1 MRRILFVGQTGS
13 GKTTLCQRLHDQEL
27 RYQKTQAVDFFQEAI
42 DTPGEYLENRR
53 LYHALITSAA
63 QAQVIGLVA
72 DPTASCLFL
81 PPSFAGA
88 FDKPVI
94 GIITKICLAEQRRI
108 RQAQKA
114 LLEAGASPVFPV
126 DTVEN
131 VGIQKLLTWLKK
143 EDKDG
148 DVVKRGN

>member
-1 MRRILFVGQTGS
+1 MKRILLVGQTGS
-13 GKTTLCQRLHDQEL
+13 GKTTLCQRLHEQEF
-27 RYQKTQAVDFFQEAI
+27 RYRKTQAVDFFQEAI

-72 DPTASCLFL
+72 DPTAACLFL

-94 GIITKICLAEQRRI
+94 GIVTKISLAENDRVC
-108 RQAQKA
+108 QAERA
-114 LLEAGASPVFPV
+114 LREAGAEPVFLV
-126 DTVEN
+126 DTIED
-131 VGIQKLLTWLKK
+131 VGIQKLLTWLEK
-143 EDKDG
+143 EEA
-148 DVVKRGN
+148 